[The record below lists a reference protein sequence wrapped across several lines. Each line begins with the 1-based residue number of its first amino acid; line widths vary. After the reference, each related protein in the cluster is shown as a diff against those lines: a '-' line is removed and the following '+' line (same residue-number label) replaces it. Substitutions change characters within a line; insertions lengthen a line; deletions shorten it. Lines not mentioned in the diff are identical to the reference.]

1 MFSVF
6 GLAQPP
12 LPLSAARYFLPTAT
26 VRRGCRPCASGHLRA
41 SHAMR
46 RSALLCGQ
54 PGNKLTLIVPATFR
68 APPRGSLGPQE
79 TTKQYYKRKNT
90 KQSLKKKSCQCG
102 ARGRGGCPGHRCG
115 AKSRADEAPGLPH
128 GHLSALPARVG
139 HAVATAPLGAPLS
152 TLGEVERP
160 LESAYTRGG
169 ARGEAGSRRASRLGG
184 RPLGAQT
191 RRGAGR
197 KRGACAGAGGAGYR
211 GASGAAIR

>member
-1 MFSVF
+1 MTW
-6 GLAQPP
+6 AH
-12 LPLSAARYFLPTAT
+12 TM
-26 VRRGCRPCASGHLRA
+26 RPAGQQTHYNYSGHFQ
-41 SHAMR
+41 S
-46 RSALLCGQ
+46 
-54 PGNKLTLIVPATFR
+54 
-68 APPRGSLGPQE
+68 PPRGSLGPQE

-128 GHLSALPARVG
+128 GHLSARPARAG

-184 RPLGAQT
+184 RLLGAQT

-197 KRGACAGAGGAGYR
+197 KRGACACAGGAGYR
-211 GASGAAIR
+211 GASGAAIPCGGGAGGRTPWRPHQEYTRRSRALQYSAAIHSLPI